1 MNGYY
6 PVMLKLQGSR
16 CIVVGG
22 GPIAERK
29 VLGLLEAGADQVT
42 VIALVFT
49 PQLEELARAG
59 HIEAKAR
66 AYASEDA
73 KAARLLFASTD
84 QAELNRQIAL
94 DGEQAGIWVNRADE
108 AGAGTFINPS
118 VVRRGELVVAVS
130 ASGASPALSS
140 RIREELAQQYGPE
153 YIGSTARLKEL
164 RERVKLTI
172 GDHRLRRE
180 VLKLAAHEAPW
191 QGEEDGDVEAWIERL
206 IAATDRRN
214 T

>member
-6 PVMLKLQGSR
+6 PVMLKLQGCR

-42 VIALVFT
+42 VIALDFT
-49 PQLEELARAG
+49 PQLEELARGG

-66 AYASEDA
+66 AYASEDT
-73 KAARLLFASTD
+73 KAARLLFAATD
-84 QAELNRQIAL
+84 QAELNRQIVL

-108 AGAGTFINPS
+108 AAAGTFINPS
-118 VVRRGELVVAVS
+118 VVRRGELVIAVS

-140 RIREELAQQYGPE
+140 RIREELALQYGPE

-172 GDHRLRRE
+172 GDRRLRSE
-180 VLKLAAHEAPW
+180 VLKLAACEAPK
-191 QGEEDGDVEAWIERL
+191 QSEEDGDIDVWIERL